1 MNVANTTKMT
11 MKFAL
16 PSALGSIID
25 DECRATSRRHLYSFV
40 HVDLQTPKSP
50 ATK

>member
-16 PSALGSIID
+16 PSALVSIID
-25 DECRATSRRHLYSFV
+25 DECRATSRRHFV